1 MKLKWLKDKLGEKF
15 YPIAHATGVV
25 VTESKTLD
33 SKLYEIDTEIG
44 NKANKAEMMD
54 IKMLGWS
61 VPKECPVQNEVNGN
75 QFVQKVGRVDLGSLE
90 WEYDASSGHERFKS
104 TNALI
109 KLPELNSVPANIY
122 TNGYSTNSADDVYSH
137 KNDKSISIGVG
148 GTLSVY
154 DSFYTAASTFKQAM
168 QGQYLYYELATPITT
183 TIDGN
188 EIGETV
194 GDVRKETTVNL
205 LNANQP
211 SSVTSGVTKTNNGD
225 GTYTIQGTATQI
237 VYTNIGRVDNFETGV
252 YKLTGIKVTSG
263 NAFLYVNGVKKDG
276 SSDYSI
282 LTENTK
288 PISLIDKS
296 SYTYLIV
303 GVAVANGVTVDET
316 IKPML
321 TTNLSATYDDFV
333 PYTGDTGSLNGDVA
347 DLRGDVDG
355 FGDEFVT
362 KRIQLLANFTSDYY
376 RYIEPVAG
384 KNQILV
390 PPIIVNGTATSF
402 DSSGGDEVSGAN
414 YSYAPRESV
423 KMDILD
429 VEVSSSVTQEG
440 ITVKFLDKRL
450 DLSKLYNVTG
460 KATSDIEIPLYSVTN
475 PKNDYLYFI
484 TDSVSKMSSDTF
496 YIKISDSSGNETTL
510 GTDGSKKVNTHLKPG
525 GKVTVYLVV
534 KSGITVKQY
543 VNVKCGYSSSDCIAD
558 FSPRKYSDTID
569 NVLDAIFDLNSRLKA
584 LENK

>member
-1 MKLKWLKDKLGEKF
+1 MAQRVVIPGFRKIETSSSGEGGTTNYEDLTNKPSINNVPLVGNLNTADLKLTDATLTEEGVPAEAKTVGAKLEEQSTSLTALSEQLGNHTVKSDVPENAVFTDTVYDDTEIQKRISDNGYGEVAGGKNLANFSKLGAKTTNGITFEYQSNGSIKVSGTVLNKDDNVYTPLNLTKTRF
-15 YPIAHATGVV
+15 SKGHWYTASVKSSNPKSIAKLFFTDKGSSTTFQASETADVYYYIQFFDGAEGKIPAGTIIDEVLYPQIEEGKV
-25 VTESKTLD
+25 VTE
-33 SKLYEIDTEIG
+33 YEPYFPS
-44 NKANKAEMMD
+44 N
-54 IKMLGWS
+54 KMLA
-61 VPKECPVQNEVNGN
+61 
-75 QFVQKVGRVDLGSLE
+75 R
-90 WEYDASSGHERFKS
+90 
-104 TNALI
+104 
-109 KLPELNSVPANIY
+109 
-122 TNGYSTNSADDVYSH
+122 
-137 KNDKSISIGVG
+137 
-148 GTLSVY
+148 
-154 DSFYTAASTFKQAM
+154 
-168 QGQYLYYELATPITT
+168 
-183 TIDGN
+183 
-188 EIGETV
+188 
-194 GDVRKETTVNL
+194 
-205 LNANQP
+205 
-211 SSVTSGVTKTNNGD
+211 
-225 GTYTIQGTATQI
+225 
-237 VYTNIGRVDNFETGV
+237 
-252 YKLTGIKVTSG
+252 
-263 NAFLYVNGVKKDG
+263 
-276 SSDYSI
+276 
-282 LTENTK
+282 
-288 PISLIDKS
+288 
-296 SYTYLIV
+296 
-303 GVAVANGVTVDET
+303 
-316 IKPML
+316 
-321 TTNLSATYDDFV
+321 
-333 PYTGDTGSLNGDVA
+333 DVA

-362 KRIQLLANFTSDYY
+362 RRIQLLNNRTADYY
-376 RYIEPVAG
+376 RYIEPIPG
-384 KNQILV
+384 RDQILT

-510 GTDGSKKVNTHLKPG
+510 GTDGSKSLKTYLKKHN

-558 FSPRKYSDTID
+558 FSPKKYSDTID